1 MNILFINSARSWG
14 GTEKW
19 TRMAAESL
27 ADNDSNKVCLVYR
40 KNIVG
45 NTFTITKYR
54 LPCVSHIDMYS
65 LVRIIQIIKK
75 ENIEILVP
83 TKRKD
88 YVLAGIASKLCGTGN
103 VLRLG
108 IARRLKIPVFH
119 KLVYHT
125 LADGIIVNA
134 KKIKD
139 ELMLSRFM
147 DNGKIR
153 VIYNG
158 LDTENIDR
166 MSRPPAEKPYAFTI
180 TAAGALTSRK
190 GFDFLIRGFS
200 RFLVLLPGVD
210 AGLVIMGDGAEKKTF
225 RALAEA
231 LNIDDRVEFTG
242 FLQNPF
248 PHLASSDVFA
258 MTSTNEGIPNALLEA
273 MYLGNAPVSTRAGGS
288 AEAICN
294 GENGFLLDYGDEE
307 KLAEVLIE
315 LYRNPDLR
323 DKIAARAAERVIEQF
338 STHAMEKGITAFL
351 GDTLSKKS

>member
-1 MNILFINSARSWG
+1 MNILFINSARTWG

-27 ADNDSNKVCLVYR
+27 AENNRVCLVYR

-45 NTFTITKYR
+45 DAFTVTKYR
-54 LPCVSHIDMYS
+54 LPCVSHVDLYS
-65 LVRIIQIIKK
+65 LARIIEIIKK

-108 IARRLKIPVFH
+108 IARRLKIPAFH
-119 KLVYHT
+119 RLVYHT
-125 LADGIIVNA
+125 LTDGVIVNA
-134 KKIKD
+134 QKIKD
-139 ELMLSRFM
+139 ELMRSDFM
-147 DNGKIR
+147 ESDRIR

-166 MSRPPAEKPYAFTI
+166 LTLSPADKPYAFTI
-180 TAAGALTSRK
+180 TAVGTLTSRK
-190 GFDFLIRGFS
+190 GFDFLLRGFS
-200 RFLVLLPGVD
+200 RFLVLMPGVD
-210 AGLVIMGDGAEKKTF
+210 AGLVIIGDGSEKQTF
-225 RALAEA
+225 HALAEA
-231 LNIDDRVEFTG
+231 LDIGHRVQFTG

-273 MYLGNAPVSTRAGGS
+273 MYLRNAPVSTYAGGS
-288 AEAICN
+288 AEAITD
-294 GENGFLLDYGDEE
+294 GENGFLLDYGNEE
-307 KLAEVLIE
+307 KLAEILIH

-323 DKIAARAAERVIEQF
+323 DSMATRAAERVKEQF
-338 STHAMEKGITAFL
+338 SLHAMKKNIAAFL
-351 GDTLSKKS
+351 EESLSKRS